1 MMSGLTSL
9 LAALRGAVRA
19 RAALHLEV
27 LALRHQLQSAAT
39 VPTATAASCERG
51 PVALGVVI
59 TGVERVA
66 NGTRHRA
73 PETVIAWHRQGTSGG
88 GTRRPVA

>member
-1 MMSGLTSL
+1 
-9 LAALRGAVRA
+9 
-19 RAALHLEV
+19 
-27 LALRHQLQSAAT
+27 
-39 VPTATAASCERG
+39 
-51 PVALGVVI
+51 
-59 TGVERVA
+59 VA